1 MRKFWKIVLVVFVVI
16 VVLVVS
22 VFAAFAVD
30 LSSYGATGS
39 ETLNPSGSS
48 IGRALVVYD
57 PGFSG
62 AAKSDAT
69 RIANDLQA
77 KGYTVILAGVRSGM
91 ASNKSSYD
99 IIVAGGP
106 MYWGQVSSSVD
117 GYLKTLPNNLKLG
130 VFGST
135 GSSTFSQ
142 SDLTSFEQQVASAT
156 QNEKAVVKLILDGNE
171 TSDCAE
177 LVSTLVQQD

>member
-1 MRKFWKIVLVVFVVI
+1 MRKLWKIVLVVFVVI

-69 RIANDLQA
+69 RIANDPSS
-77 KGYTVILAGVRSGM
+77 KGIYCDFGRSAERNG
-91 ASNKSSYD
+91 K
-99 IIVAGGP
+99 
-106 MYWGQVSSSVD
+106 
-117 GYLKTLPNNLKLG
+117 
-130 VFGST
+130 
-135 GSSTFSQ
+135 
-142 SDLTSFEQQVASAT
+142 QQ
-156 QNEKAVVKLILDGNE
+156 I
-171 TSDCAE
+171 
-177 LVSTLVQQD
+177 